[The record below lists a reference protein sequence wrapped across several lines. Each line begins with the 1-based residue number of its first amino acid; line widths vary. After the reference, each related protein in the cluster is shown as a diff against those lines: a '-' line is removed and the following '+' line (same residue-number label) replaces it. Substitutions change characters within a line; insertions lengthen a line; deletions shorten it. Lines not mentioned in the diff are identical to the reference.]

1 MIFSNNIDINIPGN
15 IVFCNLD
22 KRILQLRATK
32 WPLLIRWM
40 MPDIDISVLT
50 NGQLLLFMDI
60 LLLKQIKQTF
70 SILPFLHPFQFL
82 AENSWSTKFLTC
94 FSIWYICTCFKYI
107 QQNLKMCTSKVL
119 KGKRVFHFFN
129 KRVHWTSWKLHDT
142 KLSF

>member
-1 MIFSNNIDINIPGN
+1 MIFSNNINIDIPGKVYFAIWTN
-15 IVFCNLD
+15 EFFNWGPPND
-22 KRILQLRATK
+22 P
-32 WPLLIRWM
+32 WMWWM

-82 AENSWSTKFLTC
+82 AENSWSTKFLTY
-94 FSIWYICTCFKYI
+94 FSIIYICTCFKYI